1 MKTSKKI
8 LFIYKNQTLSKVF
21 EENLYKEGYDL
32 EILFKEQFK
41 QFRLTFLQKIINII
55 CRVFFKVNNYPIK
68 AEQYNFKK
76 YCEKSLKNLASKSYD
91 YCLIIRGDLIPE
103 FVIKHARS
111 ISNKMVDF
119 QLDGLSVSSKI
130 LDYQKY
136 FDRIFVFD
144 PEDVKKYPEA
154 ALHFLPNCY
163 FGEPDFSIPS
173 EIDLLYI
180 GQYLDERN
188 VQLKNLHQYLEE
200 HQLSYT
206 SHTSLYRGRCFEPL
220 HPKVLQHKTS
230 TSYEGNL
237 DFVKKSKIII
247 DFKRKE
253 HNGLS
258 LRFFEAMQYGKKIIT
273 DNVSVKNYEFYH
285 PNNIFVTDFVHLD
298 GILEFIQKPYHPL
311 PETLIEQYGFKNWI
325 KVILGKSTN
334 NKK

>member
-68 AEQYNFKK
+68 ADEENFKNFCK
-76 YCEKSLKNLASKSYD
+76 KSLKNLPQKKFD

-130 LDYQKY
+130 LHYHKN

-144 PEDVKKYPEA
+144 PEDVKRHPSYN
-154 ALHFLPNCY
+154 LVFLPNCY
-163 FGEPDFSIPS
+163 FGETDFTQPS

-180 GQYLDERN
+180 GQFIEKRHQ
-188 VQLKNLHQYLEE
+188 QLSSIHNYLESQ
-200 HQLSYT
+200 HMHYSSYT
-206 SHTSLYRGRCFEPL
+206 SLYQGRDFIPL
-220 HPKVLQHKTS
+220 HHKILHHKIS
-230 TSYEGNL
+230 TTYQENI
-237 DFVKKSKIII
+237 DFVKKSKTLI
-247 DFKRKE
+247 DFKRDE
-253 HNGLS
+253 HDGLS
-258 LRFFEAMQYGKKIIT
+258 LRFFEAIQYGKKIIT
-273 DNVSVKNYEFYH
+273 DNFSVKNYDFYH
-285 PNNIFVTDFVHLD
+285 PNNIFVTNYVNLEGLVDFL
-298 GILEFIQKPYHPL
+298 QSPYQSL
-311 PETLIEQYGFKNWI
+311 PSELVEKYSFKNWI
-325 KVILGKSTN
+325 NTIL
-334 NKK
+334 NK

>member
-1 MKTSKKI
+1 MKKI
-8 LFIYKNQTLSKVF
+8 LFIYKNKTLAKKFVEHLKKNNYEVYEFFNEVIPLYNISK
-21 EENLYKEGYDL
+21 
-32 EILFKEQFK
+32 
-41 QFRLTFLQKIINII
+41 LQKLENIFH
-55 CRVFFKVNNYPIK
+55 RFFRKDIQYIHKIYTKNFNNHS
-68 AEQYNFKK
+68 QKK
-76 YCEKSLKNLASKSYD
+76 LRELKKCKTKFD
-91 YCLIIRGDLIPE
+91 YCLVIRGDLVPE
-103 FVIKHARS
+103 FVINHARS
-111 ISNKMVDF
+111 ISKKMVDF

-206 SHTSLYRGRCFEPL
+206 SHTSLYRGRDFIPL
-220 HPKVLQHKTS
+220 HHKILHHKIS
-230 TSYEGNL
+230 TTYQENI
-237 DFVKKSKIII
+237 DFVKKSKTLI
-247 DFKRKE
+247 DFKRDE
-253 HNGLS
+253 HDGLS

-273 DNVSVKNYEFYH
+273 DNFSVKNYDFYH
-285 PNNIFVTDFVHLD
+285 PNNIFVTNYVNLEGLVDFL
-298 GILEFIQKPYHPL
+298 QSPYQSL
-311 PETLIEQYGFKNWI
+311 PSELVEKYSFKNWI
-325 KVILGKSTN
+325 NTIL
-334 NKK
+334 NK

>member
-68 AEQYNFKK
+68 ADEENFKNFCK
-76 YCEKSLKNLASKSYD
+76 KSLKNLPQKKFD
-91 YCLIIRGDLIPE
+91 YCLFIRGDLIPE

-144 PEDVKKYPEA
+144 PEDVKRHPSYN
-154 ALHFLPNCY
+154 LVFLPNCY
-163 FGEPDFSIPS
+163 FGETDFTQPS

-180 GQYLDERN
+180 GQFIEKRHQ
-188 VQLKNLHQYLEE
+188 QLSSIHNYLESQ
-200 HQLSYT
+200 HMHYSSYT
-206 SHTSLYRGRCFEPL
+206 SLYQGRDFIPL
-220 HPKVLQHKTS
+220 HHKILHHKIS
-230 TSYEGNL
+230 TTYQENI
-237 DFVKKSKIII
+237 DFVKKSKTLI
-247 DFKRKE
+247 DFKRDE
-253 HNGLS
+253 HDGLS

-273 DNVSVKNYEFYH
+273 DNFSVKNYDFYH
-285 PNNIFVTDFVHLD
+285 PNNIFVTNYVNLEGLVDFL
-298 GILEFIQKPYHPL
+298 QSPYQSL
-311 PETLIEQYGFKNWI
+311 PSELVEKYSFKNWI
-325 KVILGKSTN
+325 NTIL
-334 NKK
+334 NK

>member
-1 MKTSKKI
+1 
-8 LFIYKNQTLSKVF
+8 
-21 EENLYKEGYDL
+21 
-32 EILFKEQFK
+32 
-41 QFRLTFLQKIINII
+41 
-55 CRVFFKVNNYPIK
+55 
-68 AEQYNFKK
+68 
-76 YCEKSLKNLASKSYD
+76 
-91 YCLIIRGDLIPE
+91 
-103 FVIKHARS
+103 
-111 ISNKMVDF
+111 MVDF

-136 FDRIFVFD
+136 FDDIFVFD
-144 PEDVKKYPEA
+144 PDDVKKYPEA

>member
-68 AEQYNFKK
+68 ADEENFKNFCK
-76 YCEKSLKNLASKSYD
+76 KSLKNLPQKKFD
-91 YCLIIRGDLIPE
+91 YCLVIRGDLIPE
-103 FVIKHARS
+103 FVINHARS
-111 ISNKMVDF
+111 ISKKMVDY

-144 PEDVKKYPEA
+144 PEDVKRHPSFN
-154 ALHFLPNCY
+154 LVFLPNCY
-163 FGEPDFSIPS
+163 FGETDFTQPS

-180 GQYLDERN
+180 GQFIEKRHQ
-188 VQLKNLHQYLEE
+188 QLSSIHNYLESQQM
-200 HQLSYT
+200 HYSSYT
-206 SHTSLYRGRCFEPL
+206 SLYQGRDFIPL
-220 HPKVLQHKTS
+220 HHKILHHKIS
-230 TSYEGNL
+230 TTYQENI
-237 DFVKKSKIII
+237 DFVKKSKTLI
-247 DFKRKE
+247 DFKRDE
-253 HNGLS
+253 HDGLS

-273 DNVSVKNYEFYH
+273 DNFSVKNYDFYH
-285 PNNIFVTDFVHLD
+285 PNNIFVTNYVNLEGLVDFLQSPH
-298 GILEFIQKPYHPL
+298 QSL
-311 PETLIEQYGFKNWI
+311 PSELVEKYSFKNWI
-325 KVILGKSTN
+325 NTIL
-334 NKK
+334 NK

>member
-111 ISNKMVDF
+111 ISNKLVDF

-136 FDRIFVFD
+136 FDDIFVFD
-144 PEDVKKYPEA
+144 PDDVKKYPEA

-180 GQYLDERN
+180 GQFIEKRHQ
-188 VQLKNLHQYLEE
+188 QLSSIHNYLEAQQM
-200 HQLSYT
+200 HYSSYT
-206 SHTSLYRGRCFEPL
+206 SLYQGRDFIPL
-220 HPKVLQHKTS
+220 HHKILHHKIS
-230 TSYEGNL
+230 TTYQENI
-237 DFVKKSKIII
+237 DFVKKSKTLI
-247 DFKRKE
+247 DFKRDE
-253 HNGLS
+253 HDGLS

-273 DNVSVKNYEFYH
+273 DNFSVKNYDFYH
-285 PNNIFVTDFVHLD
+285 PNNIFVTNYVNLEGLVDFL
-298 GILEFIQKPYHPL
+298 QSPYQSL
-311 PETLIEQYGFKNWI
+311 PSELVEKYSFKNWI
-325 KVILGKSTN
+325 NTIL
-334 NKK
+334 NK

>member
-68 AEQYNFKK
+68 ADEENFKNFCK
-76 YCEKSLKNLASKSYD
+76 KSLKNLPHKKFD
-91 YCLIIRGDLIPE
+91 FCLIIRGDLIPE

>member
-68 AEQYNFKK
+68 ADEENFKNFCK
-76 YCEKSLKNLASKSYD
+76 KSLKNLPQKKFD
-91 YCLIIRGDLIPE
+91 YCLVIRGELIPE
-103 FVIKHARS
+103 FVINHARS
-111 ISNKMVDF
+111 ISKKMVDY

-144 PEDVKKYPEA
+144 PEDVKRHPSFN
-154 ALHFLPNCY
+154 LVFLPNCY
-163 FGEPDFSIPS
+163 FGETDFTQPS

-180 GQYLDERN
+180 GQFIEKRHQ
-188 VQLKNLHQYLEE
+188 QLSSIHNYLESQQM
-200 HQLSYT
+200 HYSSYT
-206 SHTSLYRGRCFEPL
+206 SLYQGRDFIPL
-220 HPKVLQHKTS
+220 HHKILHHKIS
-230 TSYEGNL
+230 TTYQENI
-237 DFVKKSKIII
+237 DFVKKSKTLI
-247 DFKRKE
+247 DFKRDE
-253 HNGLS
+253 HDGLS

-273 DNVSVKNYEFYH
+273 DNFSVKNYDFYH
-285 PNNIFVTDFVHLD
+285 PNNIFVTNYVNLEGLVDFLQSPH
-298 GILEFIQKPYHPL
+298 QSL
-311 PETLIEQYGFKNWI
+311 PSELVEKYSFKNWI
-325 KVILGKSTN
+325 NTIL
-334 NKK
+334 NK

>member
-1 MKTSKKI
+1 MKKI
-8 LFIYKNQTLSKVF
+8 LFIYKNKTLAKKFVEHLKKNNFEVYEFFNEVIPLYNISK
-21 EENLYKEGYDL
+21 
-32 EILFKEQFK
+32 
-41 QFRLTFLQKIINII
+41 LQKLENIFH
-55 CRVFFKVNNYPIK
+55 RFFRKDIQYIHKIYTKNFNNHS
-68 AEQYNFKK
+68 QKK
-76 YCEKSLKNLASKSYD
+76 LRELKKCKTKFD
-91 YCLIIRGDLIPE
+91 YCLFIRGDLVPE

-111 ISNKMVDF
+111 ISKKMVDF

-136 FDRIFVFD
+136 FDDIFVFD
-144 PEDVKKYPEA
+144 PDDVKKYPEA

-206 SHTSLYRGRCFEPL
+206 SHTSLYRGRDFIPL
-220 HPKVLQHKTS
+220 HHKILHHKIS
-230 TSYEGNL
+230 TTYQENI
-237 DFVKKSKIII
+237 DFVKKSKTLI
-247 DFKRKE
+247 DFKRDE
-253 HNGLS
+253 HDGLS

-273 DNVSVKNYEFYH
+273 DNFSVKNYDFYH

-298 GILEFIQKPYHPL
+298 GIVDFLNKPYQSL
-311 PETLIEQYGFKNWI
+311 PSELVEKYSFKNWI
-325 KVILGKSTN
+325 NTIL
-334 NKK
+334 NK

>member
-68 AEQYNFKK
+68 ADEENFKNFCK
-76 YCEKSLKNLASKSYD
+76 KSLKNLPQKKFD

-103 FVIKHARS
+103 FVINHARS

-273 DNVSVKNYEFYH
+273 DNVSVKNNEFYH

>member
-1 MKTSKKI
+1 M
-8 LFIYKNQTLSKVF
+8 
-21 EENLYKEGYDL
+21 
-32 EILFKEQFK
+32 
-41 QFRLTFLQKIINII
+41 

-68 AEQYNFKK
+68 ADEENFKNFCK
-76 YCEKSLKNLASKSYD
+76 KSLKNLPQKKFD

-103 FVIKHARS
+103 FVINHARS

>member
-68 AEQYNFKK
+68 ADEENFKNFCK
-76 YCEKSLKNLASKSYD
+76 KSLKNLPQKKFD
-91 YCLIIRGDLIPE
+91 YCLVIRGDLIPE
-103 FVIKHARS
+103 FVINHARS
-111 ISNKMVDF
+111 ISKKMVDY

-144 PEDVKKYPEA
+144 PEDVKRHPSYN
-154 ALHFLPNCY
+154 LVFLPNCY

-206 SHTSLYRGRCFEPL
+206 SHTSLYRGRDFIPL
-220 HPKVLQHKTS
+220 HHKILHHKIS
-230 TSYEGNL
+230 TTYQENI
-237 DFVKKSKIII
+237 DFVKKSKTLI
-247 DFKRKE
+247 DFKRDE
-253 HNGLS
+253 HDGLS

>member
-68 AEQYNFKK
+68 ADEDNFKNFCK
-76 YCEKSLKNLASKSYD
+76 KSLKNLPQKKFD

-103 FVIKHARS
+103 FVINHARS

>member
-68 AEQYNFKK
+68 ADEENFKNFCK
-76 YCEKSLKNLASKSYD
+76 KSLKNLPQKKFD

-103 FVIKHARS
+103 FVIKHTRS

-136 FDRIFVFD
+136 FDDIFVFD
-144 PEDVKKYPEA
+144 PDDVKKYPEA

>member
-91 YCLIIRGDLIPE
+91 YCLVIRGDLIPE

-130 LDYQKY
+130 LDYRKY

-144 PEDVKKYPEA
+144 PEDVKRHPSFN
-154 ALHFLPNCY
+154 LVFLPNCY
-163 FGEPDFSIPS
+163 FGETDFTQPS

-180 GQYLDERN
+180 GQFLEKRHQ
-188 VQLKNLHQYLEE
+188 QLSSIHNYLESQQM
-200 HQLSYT
+200 HYSSYT
-206 SHTSLYRGRCFEPL
+206 SLYQGRDFIPL
-220 HPKVLQHKTS
+220 HHKILHHKIS
-230 TSYEGNL
+230 TTYQENI
-237 DFVKKSKIII
+237 DFVKKSKTLI
-247 DFKRKE
+247 DFKRDE
-253 HNGLS
+253 HDGLS

-273 DNVSVKNYEFYH
+273 DNFSVKNYDFYH
-285 PNNIFVTDFVHLD
+285 PNNIFVTNYVNLEGLVDFL
-298 GILEFIQKPYHPL
+298 QSPYQSL
-311 PETLIEQYGFKNWI
+311 PSELVEKYSFKNWI
-325 KVILGKSTN
+325 NTIL
-334 NKK
+334 NK

>member
-32 EILFKEQFK
+32 EILFKEQFI

-68 AEQYNFKK
+68 ADEENFKNFCK
-76 YCEKSLKNLASKSYD
+76 KSLKNLSQKKFD

-103 FVIKHARS
+103 FVINHARS

-311 PETLIEQYGFKNWI
+311 PETLIEQYRFKNWI

>member
-55 CRVFFKVNNYPIK
+55 CRVFFKVNNYRIK

-91 YCLIIRGDLIPE
+91 YCLVIRGDLIPE
-103 FVIKHARS
+103 FVINHARS

-130 LDYQKY
+130 LDYHKN

-144 PEDVKKYPEA
+144 PEDVKRYPSFN
-154 ALHFLPNCY
+154 LVFLPNCY
-163 FGEPDFSIPS
+163 FGETDFTQPS

-180 GQYLDERN
+180 GQFIEKRHQ
-188 VQLKNLHQYLEE
+188 QLSSIHNYLESQ
-200 HQLSYT
+200 HMHYSSYT
-206 SHTSLYRGRCFEPL
+206 SLYQGRDFIPL
-220 HPKVLQHKTS
+220 HHKILHHKIS
-230 TSYEGNL
+230 TTYQENI
-237 DFVKKSKIII
+237 DFVKKSKTLI
-247 DFKRKE
+247 DFKRDE
-253 HNGLS
+253 HDGLS
-258 LRFFEAMQYGKKIIT
+258 LRFFEAIQYGKKIIT
-273 DNVSVKNYEFYH
+273 DNFSVKNYDFYH
-285 PNNIFVTDFVHLD
+285 PNNIFVTNYVNLEGLVDFL
-298 GILEFIQKPYHPL
+298 QSPYQSL
-311 PETLIEQYGFKNWI
+311 PSELVEKYSFKNWI
-325 KVILGKSTN
+325 NTIL
-334 NKK
+334 NK

>member
-1 MKTSKKI
+1 
-8 LFIYKNQTLSKVF
+8 VF

-68 AEQYNFKK
+68 ADEENFKNFCK
-76 YCEKSLKNLASKSYD
+76 KSLKNLPQKKFD

-103 FVIKHARS
+103 FVINHARS

>member
-91 YCLIIRGDLIPE
+91 YCLVIRGDLIPE

-111 ISNKMVDF
+111 ISNKMIDF

-136 FDRIFVFD
+136 FDDIFVFD
-144 PEDVKKYPEA
+144 PDDVKKYPEA

-180 GQYLDERN
+180 GQFIEKRHQ
-188 VQLKNLHQYLEE
+188 QLSSIHNYLESQQM
-200 HQLSYT
+200 HYSSYT
-206 SHTSLYRGRCFEPL
+206 SLYQGRDFIPL
-220 HPKVLQHKTS
+220 HHKILHHKIS
-230 TSYEGNL
+230 TTYQENI
-237 DFVKKSKIII
+237 DFVKKSKTLI
-247 DFKRKE
+247 DFKRDE
-253 HNGLS
+253 HDGLS

-273 DNVSVKNYEFYH
+273 DNFSVKNYDFYH
-285 PNNIFVTDFVHLD
+285 PNNIFVTNYVNLEGLVDFL
-298 GILEFIQKPYHPL
+298 QSPYQSL
-311 PETLIEQYGFKNWI
+311 PSELVEKYSFKNWI
-325 KVILGKSTN
+325 NTIL
-334 NKK
+334 NK

>member
-1 MKTSKKI
+1 MKKI
-8 LFIYKNQTLSKVF
+8 LFIYKNKTLAKKFVEHLKKNNYEVYEFFNEVIPLYNISK
-21 EENLYKEGYDL
+21 
-32 EILFKEQFK
+32 
-41 QFRLTFLQKIINII
+41 LQKLENIFH
-55 CRVFFKVNNYPIK
+55 RFFRKDIQYIHKIYTKNFNNHS
-68 AEQYNFKK
+68 QKK
-76 YCEKSLKNLASKSYD
+76 LRELKKCKTKFD
-91 YCLIIRGDLIPE
+91 YCLVIRGDLVPE
-103 FVIKHARS
+103 FVINHARS
-111 ISNKMVDF
+111 ISKKMVDF

-136 FDRIFVFD
+136 FDDIFVFD
-144 PEDVKKYPEA
+144 PDDVKKYPEA

>member
-68 AEQYNFKK
+68 ADEENFKNFCK
-76 YCEKSLKNLASKSYD
+76 KSLKNLPQKKFD

-103 FVIKHARS
+103 FVINHARS

-180 GQYLDERN
+180 GQFIEKRHQ
-188 VQLKNLHQYLEE
+188 QLSSIHNYLESQQM
-200 HQLSYT
+200 HYSSYT
-206 SHTSLYRGRCFEPL
+206 SLYQGRDFIPL
-220 HPKVLQHKTS
+220 HHKILHHKTS
-230 TSYEGNL
+230 TTYQENI
-237 DFVKKSKIII
+237 DFVKKSKTLI
-247 DFKRKE
+247 DFKRDE
-253 HNGLS
+253 HDGLS

-273 DNVSVKNYEFYH
+273 DNFSVKNYDFYH
-285 PNNIFVTDFVHLD
+285 PNNIFVTNYVNLEGLVDFL
-298 GILEFIQKPYHPL
+298 QSPYQSL
-311 PETLIEQYGFKNWI
+311 SSELVEKYSFKNWI
-325 KVILGKSTN
+325 NTIL
-334 NKK
+334 NK

>member
-1 MKTSKKI
+1 MKKI
-8 LFIYKNQTLSKVF
+8 LFIYKNKTLAKKFVEHLKKNDYDVYEF
-21 EENLYKEGYDL
+21 FNEDIPLYEIYKIQKLEN
-32 EILFKEQFK
+32 IFHRF
-41 QFRLTFLQKIINII
+41 FRKDQQYIHRIYNKNFNNHCKKKLQ
-55 CRVFFKVNNYPIK
+55 
-68 AEQYNFKK
+68 ELKK
-76 YCEKSLKNLASKSYD
+76 YDTQFD
-91 YCLIIRGDLIPE
+91 YCLVIRGDLIPE

-144 PEDVKKYPEA
+144 PEDVKRHPSFN
-154 ALHFLPNCY
+154 LVFLPNCY
-163 FGEPDFSIPS
+163 FGETDFTQPS

-180 GQYLDERN
+180 GQFLEKRHQ
-188 VQLKNLHQYLEE
+188 QLFSIHNYLESQQM
-200 HQLSYT
+200 HYSSYT
-206 SHTSLYRGRCFEPL
+206 SLYQGRDFIPL
-220 HPKVLQHKTS
+220 HHKILHHKIS
-230 TSYEGNL
+230 TTYQENI
-237 DFVKKSKIII
+237 DFVKKSKTLI
-247 DFKRKE
+247 DFKRDE
-253 HNGLS
+253 HDGLS

>member
-68 AEQYNFKK
+68 ADEENFKNFCK
-76 YCEKSLKNLASKSYD
+76 KSLKNLPQKKFD

-103 FVIKHARS
+103 FVINHARS

-298 GILEFIQKPYHPL
+298 GILENIQKPYHPL

>member
-1 MKTSKKI
+1 MKKI
-8 LFIYKNQTLSKVF
+8 LFIYKNKTLAKKFVEHLKKNNYEVYEFFNEVIPLYNISK
-21 EENLYKEGYDL
+21 
-32 EILFKEQFK
+32 
-41 QFRLTFLQKIINII
+41 LQKLENIFH
-55 CRVFFKVNNYPIK
+55 RFFRKDIQYIHKIYTKNFNNHS
-68 AEQYNFKK
+68 QKK
-76 YCEKSLKNLASKSYD
+76 LRELKKCKTKFD
-91 YCLIIRGDLIPE
+91 YCLVIRGDLIPE
-103 FVIKHARS
+103 FVINHARS

>member
-68 AEQYNFKK
+68 ADEENFKNFCK
-76 YCEKSLKNLASKSYD
+76 KSLKNLPQKKFD
-91 YCLIIRGDLIPE
+91 YCLVIRGDLVPE
-103 FVIKHARS
+103 FVINHARS
-111 ISNKMVDF
+111 ISKKMVDF

-144 PEDVKKYPEA
+144 PEDVKRHPSYNFV
-154 ALHFLPNCY
+154 FLPNCY
-163 FGEPDFSIPS
+163 FGETDFTQPS

-180 GQYLDERN
+180 GQFIEKRHQ
-188 VQLKNLHQYLEE
+188 QLSSIHNYLESQQI
-200 HQLSYT
+200 HYSSYT
-206 SHTSLYRGRCFEPL
+206 SLYQGRDFIPL
-220 HPKVLQHKTS
+220 HHKILHHKIS
-230 TSYEGNL
+230 TTYQENI
-237 DFVKKSKIII
+237 DFVKKSKTLI
-247 DFKRKE
+247 DFKRDE
-253 HNGLS
+253 HDGLS

-273 DNVSVKNYEFYH
+273 DNFSVKNYDFYH
-285 PNNIFVTDFVHLD
+285 PNNIFVTNYVNLEGLVDFLQSPH
-298 GILEFIQKPYHPL
+298 QSL
-311 PETLIEQYGFKNWI
+311 PSELVEKYSFKNWI
-325 KVILGKSTN
+325 NTIL
-334 NKK
+334 NK